1 MRNTFYCDTPSGYAQ
16 RLKAQGMVISAR
28 FYSTAP
34 DNDRRDEF
42 RRALTRRSLQ
52 YYAVLR
58 KTVRSLKML
67 LRHSVVTRAPDRPS
81 LTTFTVAYLP
91 PGLDEIGDQGFRP
104 KGDADFRD
112 VAGREKPA

>member
-1 MRNTFYCDTPSGYAQ
+1 MRITFYCDTPSGYPQ
-16 RLKAQGMVISAR
+16 GLKAQGMVISAR
-28 FYSTAP
+28 FCGTAP
-34 DNDRRDEF
+34 DNDRRDKF

-67 LRHSVVTRAPDRPS
+67 LRHSVVTRAPHRPS
-81 LTTFTVAYLP
+81 LTAFTVAYLP
-91 PGLDEIGDQGFRP
+91 PGLDTIGHQGFRP

-112 VAGREKPA
+112 VAGWEKSA